1 MSREIID
8 FIEDILE
15 AIEDI
20 ESFTQGL
27 TFDQFR
33 QDKKTIYAVTRA
45 IEIMGEAAKNI
56 PDQTRQRYPQV
67 PWRRIAGMRDK
78 LIHSYFGVDLRTL
91 WKAARQDAPA
101 LKNLM
106 VKIKEELA

>member
-8 FIEDILE
+8 FIDDILE

-20 ESFTQGL
+20 EAFTHGL
-27 TFDQFR
+27 TLEQFS
-33 QDKKTIYAVTRA
+33 QDKRTIYAVTRA

-56 PDQTRQRYPQV
+56 PDETRVAYPQV

-91 WKAARQDAPA
+91 WKAAQQDTPA
-101 LKNLM
+101 LKSLIL
-106 VKIKEELA
+106 KIKEELE